1 MVNTF
6 PENSYIWGIEIIMI
20 KRSLQKI
27 LETKVDFKKAIV
39 VLGPRQVG
47 KTTLITKIAASLNED
62 YLYINGDDPAVRLA
76 WNNPTQ
82 AFINNYLG
90 NYKVVVFDEAQRLEN
105 IGLTAKMIIDA
116 KKDIQ
121 LFISGSSAL
130 EIASK
135 INEPLTGRKWEY
147 RLYPLSWNE
156 LKDQLSFAKIHPR
169 LEEFLITGM
178 YPDVI
183 NSPENAI
190 ETLNNLAGSY
200 LYKDILEAGNIRH
213 PDALLKLLQAL
224 AWQVG
229 HEVSYN
235 ELSRTVGIDKSTVST
250 YIDLLEKSFVIFR
263 LNPLARNLRN
273 EISTSRK
280 IFFYDNGIRNS
291 IINNFAPIGQRND
304 IGALWENFIISERKK
319 NLAYSGFYGNTYFWR
334 TVGKA
339 EVDYIEE
346 QDNKISAFE
355 IKWNPKV
362 KVKFPDSFVQKY
374 IPQSVQVINS
384 DNYWEFL
391 SS

>member
-1 MVNTF
+1 
-6 PENSYIWGIEIIMI
+6 MI
-20 KRSLQKI
+20 KRALQGV
-27 LETKVDFKKAIV
+27 LEAKVDYKKAIV

-47 KTTLITKIAASLNED
+47 KTTLISQIAASLNGD

-76 WNNPTQ
+76 WTNPTL
-82 AFINNYLG
+82 AFINNYIG

-105 IGLTAKMIIDA
+105 IGLSAKMIIDA
-116 KKDIQ
+116 KKDVQ

-156 LKDQLSFAKIHPR
+156 LKEHYSFAKIQPR

-183 NSPENAI
+183 TNPLNAK
-190 ETLNNLAGSY
+190 ETLTNLAGSY
-200 LYKDILEAGNIRH
+200 LYKDILESGGIRR

-229 HEVSYN
+229 NEVSYN
-235 ELSRTVGIDKSTVST
+235 ELSQIAGIDKATVIS
-250 YIDLLEKSFVIFR
+250 YIDLLEKAFVIFR
-263 LNPLARNLRN
+263 LNPFARNLRN

-280 IFFYDNGIRNS
+280 IYFYDNGVRNT
-291 IINNFAPIGQRND
+291 IINNFAPITQRND

-334 TVGKA
+334 NTARA
-339 EVDYIEE
+339 EIDYIEE
-346 QDNKISAFE
+346 QDGKITVFE

-362 KVKFPDSFVQKY
+362 KVKFPSAFLEKY
-374 IPQSVQVINS
+374 NPEITRIINS

-391 SS
+391 GSTEST

>member
-1 MVNTF
+1 
-6 PENSYIWGIEIIMI
+6 MI
-20 KRSLQKI
+20 NRSIYPI
-27 LETKVDFKKAIV
+27 LGKKVDYKKAIV

-47 KTTLITKIAASLNED
+47 KTTLITKIAKSIDDD

-76 WNNPTQ
+76 WDNPTQ

-90 NYKVVVFDEAQRLEN
+90 TYKVVVFDEAQRLEN
-105 IGLTAKMIIDA
+105 IGVTAKMIIDA

-121 LFISGSSAL
+121 LFISGSSSL
-130 EIASK
+130 EIAGK

-156 LKDQLSFAKIHPR
+156 LKEHFSFARIHPR

-183 NSPENAI
+183 NHPESAI

-200 LYKDILEAGNIRH
+200 LYKDILESGNIRR

-235 ELSRTVGIDKSTVST
+235 ELSRTVGIDKVTVHT

-280 IFFYDNGIRNS
+280 IYFCDNGIRNS
-291 IINNFAPIGQRND
+291 IINNFAPIAQRND
-304 IGALWENFIISERKK
+304 IGALWENFIISERRK

-334 TVGKA
+334 TVGKS

-362 KVKFPDSFVQKY
+362 KVKFPDAFVQKY
-374 IPQSVQVINS
+374 SPQSLHVVNS

>member
-1 MVNTF
+1 
-6 PENSYIWGIEIIMI
+6 MI
-20 KRSLQKI
+20 KRTLQKV
-27 LETKVDFKKAIV
+27 LEGKVDFTKAIV
-39 VLGPRQVG
+39 ILGPRQVG

-62 YLYINGDDPAVRLA
+62 YLYINGDDPATRAA

-82 AFINNYLG
+82 AFINNYIA
-90 NYKVVVFDEAQRLEN
+90 NYKIVVIDEAQRLEN
-105 IGLTAKMIIDA
+105 IGLSAKMIIDG
-116 KKDIQ
+116 KKGIQ

-130 EIASK
+130 EISSK

-147 RLYPLSWNE
+147 RLYPLSWHE
-156 LKDQLSFAKIHPR
+156 LKEHFSFAKIHPR

-183 NSPENAI
+183 NNPENAI

-200 LYKDILEAGNIRH
+200 LYKDILESGGIRR

-229 HEVSYN
+229 NEVSYN
-235 ELSRTVGIDKSTVST
+235 ELAGTVGIDKATVNN

-280 IFFYDNGIRNS
+280 IYFYDNGIRNS
-291 IINNFAPIGQRND
+291 IINNFAPIAQRND

-319 NLAYSGFYGNTYFWR
+319 NLSYTGFYGNTFFWR
-334 TVGKA
+334 TVDKT
-339 EVDYIEE
+339 EIDYIEE
-346 QDNKISAFE
+346 QDNKLSAFE

-362 KVKFPDSFVQKY
+362 KVKFAKSFTEKY
-374 IPQSVQVINS
+374 TPETTSVINS

-391 SS
+391 

>member
-1 MVNTF
+1 
-6 PENSYIWGIEIIMI
+6 MI
-20 KRSLQKI
+20 NRSIYPI
-27 LETKVDFKKAIV
+27 LGKKVDYKKAIV

-47 KTTLITKIAASLNED
+47 KTTLITKIAKSIDDD

-76 WNNPTQ
+76 WDNPTQ

-90 NYKVVVFDEAQRLEN
+90 NYKVVVFDEAQQLEN
-105 IGLTAKMIIDA
+105 IGVTAKMIIDA

-121 LFISGSSAL
+121 LFISGSSSL
-130 EIASK
+130 EIAGK
-135 INEPLTGRKWEY
+135 INEPLTGHKWEY

-156 LKDQLSFAKIHPR
+156 LKEHFSFARIHPR

-183 NSPENAI
+183 NHPESAI

-200 LYKDILEAGNIRH
+200 LYKDILESGNIRR
-213 PDALLKLLQAL
+213 PDALFKLLQAL

-235 ELSRTVGIDKSTVST
+235 ELSRTVGIDKVTVHT

-280 IFFYDNGIRNS
+280 IYFYDNGIRNS
-291 IINNFAPIGQRND
+291 IINNFAPIAQRND
-304 IGALWENFIISERKK
+304 IGALWENFIISERRK

-334 TVGKA
+334 TVGKS

-362 KVKFPDSFVQKY
+362 KVKFPDAFVQKY
-374 IPQSVQVINS
+374 SPQSLHVINS

>member
-1 MVNTF
+1 LGNR
-6 PENSYIWGIEIIMI
+6 IKKMI
-20 KRSLQKI
+20 KRAIQNI
-27 LETKVDFKKAIV
+27 LERKIDYKKAIV

-47 KTTLITKIAASLNED
+47 KTTLITKIASSLNED
-62 YLYINGDDPAVRLA
+62 YLYINGDDPAIRLS
-76 WNNPTQ
+76 WSNPSQ
-82 AFINNYLG
+82 SFINAFIGDN
-90 NYKVVVFDEAQRLEN
+90 KVVVFDEAQRLEN
-105 IGLTAKMIIDA
+105 IGLSAKMIIDA

-147 RLYPLSWNE
+147 RLYPLSWLE
-156 LKDQLSFAKIHPR
+156 LKDQYSFAKVHPR

-178 YPDVI
+178 YPDVV

-200 LYKDILEAGNIRH
+200 LYKDILESGGIRR

-229 HEVSYN
+229 NEVVYN
-235 ELSRTVGIDKSTVST
+235 ELAQVAGIDKATVSN

-263 LNPLARNLRN
+263 LNPFARNLRN
-273 EISTSRK
+273 EINTSRK
-280 IFFYDNGIRNS
+280 IYFYDNGVRNS
-291 IINNFAPIGQRND
+291 IINNFAPITQRND
-304 IGALWENFIISERKK
+304 IGALWENFVISERKK
-319 NLAYSGFYGNTYFWR
+319 NLAYNGYYGNTHFWR
-334 TVGKA
+334 TVDKA
-339 EVDYIEE
+339 EIDYIEE
-346 QDNKISAFE
+346 QDGKISAFE

-362 KVKFPDSFVQKY
+362 KVKFPKAFVQKY
-374 IPQSVQVINS
+374 DPTLTQVINR

-391 SS
+391 SSDHNN